1 MNITNNT
8 VSSYNYFLNGLRSDR
23 KKKRLCCHITLFHKF
38 TPQKIHK
45 TILKGG
51 KELKG
56 EKECQNDLPD

>member
-23 KKKRLCCHITLFHKF
+23 KKRLRCHITLFHKF

-56 EKECQNDLPD
+56 EKEISK